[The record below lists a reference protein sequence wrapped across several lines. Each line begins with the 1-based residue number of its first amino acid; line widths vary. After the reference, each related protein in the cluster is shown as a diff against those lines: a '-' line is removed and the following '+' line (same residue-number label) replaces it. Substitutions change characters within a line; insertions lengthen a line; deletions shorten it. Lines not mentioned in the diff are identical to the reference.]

1 MRIVTEDCVGCP
13 HSEDGDD
20 GFVYCENDKCV
31 YEDVEEDET
40 NCLTEAELE
49 EIRSALRILNEFFT
63 P

>member
-1 MRIVTEDCVGCP
+1 MGCP